1 MTAFCK
7 NENCPPSAELL
18 VFEKGELGP
27 TTSYRIQDHLATCE
41 FCEAE
46 VKFYTLYP
54 TEIMSEIPTP
64 AEIPAPLY
72 ELAEAL
78 LKHRYADAA
87 ALNDLLKEKEG
98 LTVEAV

>member
-18 VFEKGELGP
+18 IFEKGELGP
-27 TTSYRIQDHLATCE
+27 TTSQRIHEHLETCE

-54 TEIMSEIPTP
+54 AEIMSEIPAPT
-64 AEIPAPLY
+64 EIPAPLY

-78 LKHRYADAA
+78 LKHLHTDAV
-87 ALNDLLKEKEG
+87 ALNALLKEKEG
-98 LTVEAV
+98 LTVDAV